1 MRFMHL
7 WDSIQHFRKTLL
19 LNLYFSPI
27 FFLPSLSAMSR
38 TFMLDHWCY
47 LTVFWYSVLFFFL
60 FFLKKIKSHAFVIN
74 NTNRSCTIPPVITS
88 CRTTVKYHNQDNN
101 INRVLWPYSDF
112 LGFARW
118 AGILCVR
125 VFRQVQ
131 LDHNGRFIMCPP
143 PWSRYRTA
151 SIRIPWLPFY
161 NHPTPCHIITQSLAP
176 DNN

>member
-19 LNLYFSPI
+19 LNLHFSPI

-60 FFLKKIKSHAFVIN
+60 FFLKKIKSHAFVRN

-118 AGILCVR
+118 AGNLYSKQWKTYS
-125 VFRQVQ
+125 FF
-131 LDHNGRFIMCPP
+131 LIMICFQAIKCI
-143 PWSRYRTA
+143 SLVLRL
-151 SIRIPWLPFY
+151 IR
-161 NHPTPCHIITQSLAP
+161 LAIA
-176 DNN
+176 